1 MPKLWGGVLDPS
13 LYQSKYYFILSKL
26 ILLAQLQKD
35 KTNCCYQLF
44 VHITQKIVQCILYRD
59 LPNDILDCK
68 VQLCGFPALD
78 VVGME
83 QSIPREMWV
92 KWDGLQ
98 ATQEQPEQAVS
109 TIVNYDSDSTCD
121 LEEVM
126 NLCYENSNHSDNIPS
141 SIDEVIESITPI
153 AWLDNPLPRPQH
165 VVSDNYT
172 PASPVYSP
180 EPIQVDT
187 DEEEE
192 SRVSISPAH
201 LMSP

>member
-1 MPKLWGGVLDPS
+1 M
-13 LYQSKYYFILSKL
+13 
-26 ILLAQLQKD
+26 
-35 KTNCCYQLF
+35 
-44 VHITQKIVQCILYRD
+44 
-59 LPNDILDCK
+59 PNDILHCK

-141 SIDEVIESITPI
+141 SIDEVIKSITPI

-165 VVSDNYT
+165 VVSDNY
-172 PASPVYSP
+172 SPVIGWFCGVP
-180 EPIQVDT
+180 N
-187 DEEEE
+187 
-192 SRVSISPAH
+192 
-201 LMSP
+201 LCC